1 MDGTQFDDL
10 VSRLAA
16 SGTRRRLVGALG
28 LSALVVGGLHAT
40 SGDSEA
46 GRGKK
51 KKKKRKNKN
60 KNQQTTPP
68 TGPVLALG
76 STCSPGVSTCASGLA
91 CDTPTT
97 RHSCSSTVEDVTTWC
112 CVPPGGACKGCECC
126 GDNYCG
132 GDGKCIENP
141 EG

>member
-28 LSALVVGGLHAT
+28 LSALVAGGLHAT

-46 GRGKK
+46 G
-51 KKKKRKNKN
+51 KKKKRKKRNKN
-60 KNQQTTPP
+60 KQTTPP
-68 TGPVLALG
+68 PTGGGGTPLALRA
-76 STCSPGVSTCASGLA
+76 TCTPGVSTCQGDLQ
-91 CDTPTT
+91 CDSPTT

-112 CVPPGGACKGCECC
+112 CVPPGGACTECDCC
-126 GDNYCG
+126 GDNYCSG
-132 GDGKCIENP
+132 EGKCITNP